1 MQGANAT
8 PAQQGKKKPHPWK
21 SHKMQE
27 GRDGPSSSSGL
38 EYKGN
43 GSAEPV
49 LCLTTLFIPRYPKE
63 RGPFPQMSAEHRA
76 C

>member
-1 MQGANAT
+1 MHEANTT
-8 PAQQGKKKPHPWK
+8 PAQQEKKNHPWK

-27 GRDGPSSSSGL
+27 GRDGPSGSSGL
-38 EYKGN
+38 GYKGN

-49 LCLTTLFIPRYPKE
+49 LCLTTLFIWRYPKE
-63 RGPFPQMSAEHRA
+63 RGPFLQMSAEHRA